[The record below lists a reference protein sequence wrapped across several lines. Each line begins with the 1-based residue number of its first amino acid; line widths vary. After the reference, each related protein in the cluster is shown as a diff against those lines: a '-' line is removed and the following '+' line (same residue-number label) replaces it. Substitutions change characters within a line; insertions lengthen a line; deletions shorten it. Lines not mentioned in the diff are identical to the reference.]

1 MSSFDPRSVKALLFD
16 VFGTVVDWRSSII
29 DEGRAL
35 GARIGNERVDW
46 VAFADRWRGMYQPS
60 MERVRSGER
69 EWTELDVLH
78 RESLEALLEEF
89 GVGNLAEH
97 DLADFVDAWHR
108 LRPWPDSPR
117 GLARLH
123 ERFILVTCSNGNVR
137 LLVDLARSAALPF
150 DAVLGPPVAR
160 AYKPL
165 DRAYLETAALLAL
178 EPEECM
184 MVAAHNGDL
193 AKAASLGLRTAF
205 VARPTEYGPGQTED
219 LEPDQPWD
227 CVASSM
233 HDLADQLG
241 C

>member
-1 MSSFDPRSVKALLFD
+1 MSAFDPASVKALLFD
-16 VFGTVVDWRSSII
+16 VFGTVVDWRSSIV

-35 GARIGNERVDW
+35 GARTGNEHVDW
-46 VAFADRWRGMYQPS
+46 VAFADRWRSMYQPS

-78 RESLEALLEEF
+78 RESLETLVDELA
-89 GVGNLAEH
+89 VSNLTEH

-108 LRPWPDSPR
+108 LRPWPDSPG
-117 GLARLH
+117 GLARLR

-165 DRAYLETAALLAL
+165 DRAYLETAALLGL
-178 EPEECM
+178 VPGECM
-184 MVAAHNGDL
+184 IVAAHNTDL
-193 AKAASLGLRTAF
+193 ATAATPGLRTA
-205 VARPTEYGPGQTED
+205 VGLRPTEHGPDQSVDLQAEGAWDLVATSLED
-219 LEPDQPWD
+219 L
-227 CVASSM
+227 ASR
-233 HDLADQLG
+233 LG